1 MNKEIREGID
11 HSIPIALGYFPVSFT
26 FGLIATSSGLNPLLA
41 FIISLTNFTSAGQ
54 FAGMKVILAGGT
66 YIEMIITIFVINLRY
81 MLMSLSI
88 SQKIKGFDL
97 KDRLFTSFGMTDEI
111 FAVSSIEKDEISNK
125 YMQGIITLPYI
136 SWGLG
141 TLLGGLISEILP
153 IALKNAMGI
162 ALYGMFL
169 AIIIPVAK
177 KDFKVLGVIIIAI
190 AISCAIYYIP
200 IFEIIPDGWA
210 IIISTIIAS
219 ALGALIFLEVNSDE

>member
-219 ALGALIFLEVNSDE
+219 ALGALIFPEVNSDE